1 MGIKTKFSPMGG
13 GSESDKGN
21 LNDWRYS
28 NEVIPGKTLLYN
40 YTGSWTKT
48 MYEALPKVSPASAAY
63 FTSMTPSLGDPAYFA
78 NGTKRGV
85 VNNLSPLTVRG
96 LDGSSQGA
104 YFAPSNAV
112 NVPIT
117 IYVPKAK
124 GKTVINDWVS
134 APASGTQETNR
145 NTPFHNN
152 RSVVSVDLQKVPF
165 RNNSMGNAFNWC
177 HNLLRIEGINP
188 NVTNM
193 CATFFQCDVLNQNI
207 QIPNSVT
214 NMNGTFYSC
223 HNFNQNIQIPNSV
236 TDMSSTFYS
245 CYNFNQNIQ
254 IPNSVTDMSSTFYEC
269 TILNQNIQI
278 PNSVTNMSNTF
289 NFCVNLNQ
297 NIQIPNSVTT
307 MASTFQS
314 CHNLNQNI
322 QIPNSVTSMLVTFQ
336 SCYNLNQNIQIPNSV
351 TSMLGTFNGCHNLN
365 QNIQIPNSVTGMTFT
380 FRSCYNLNQNIQI
393 PNNVTSMDSTF
404 QLCYNLG
411 SFINVRSSGVSVA
424 TNIFYRNNTS
434 AAIPNVI
441 IPCRYINNTL
451 TATYNSL
458 KTAGW
463 TFAAAGTG
471 TSIGPANSKVVGW
484 DFVGGDFNTFLGNG
498 THWIL
503 SKWNGGLQK
512 ARNGGTVIT
521 DIVVPNSITSYD
533 TFPTAINYPCF
544 QANTTITSV
553 ECNNVPWAGTTM
565 VNAFRGCTA
574 LKRVSNIRVQEGI
587 TSYATLFYADTALE
601 SATSAGRTEQAR
613 TVNIRIPNSVTTAS
627 SMLAQCKQIQNFN
640 LVGGFGLTTITYL
653 FDYCNTRDINVWLEA
668 PNVTSLA
675 NVFRGY
681 VKTQRKNVYIYFKYA
696 NGVGTKTFNSFCTA
710 AFMGSTDKTNFA
722 NPRFNATTN
731 IYFYNIGVC
740 PV

>member
-193 CATFFQCDVLNQNI
+193 CATFFQCDV
-207 QIPNSVT
+207 
-214 NMNGTFYSC
+214 
-223 HNFNQNIQIPNSV
+223 
-236 TDMSSTFYS
+236 
-245 CYNFNQNIQ
+245 
-254 IPNSVTDMSSTFYEC
+254 
-269 TILNQNIQI
+269 
-278 PNSVTNMSNTF
+278 
-289 NFCVNLNQ
+289 
-297 NIQIPNSVTT
+297 
-307 MASTFQS
+307 
-314 CHNLNQNI
+314 
-322 QIPNSVTSMLVTFQ
+322 
-336 SCYNLNQNIQIPNSV
+336 
-351 TSMLGTFNGCHNLN
+351 
-365 QNIQIPNSVTGMTFT
+365 
-380 FRSCYNLNQNIQI
+380 LNQNIQI